1 MYGDDPDPVP
11 SNTPIPLGSEFMMMA
26 YVNASSS
33 GCKVTRR
40 SSTGFIVF
48 LNSAP
53 IFWFSKNQRSC
64 ETSTFGSECVAMKQ
78 YCEYIRG
85 LRYKLRMMGNQV
97 KTLCLHT
104 RIIRMCYGTRK
115 FLILHLRRNQE
126 P

>member
-85 LRYKLRMMGNQV
+85 LRYKLRMMEITVNNPV
-97 KTLCLHT
+97 FTY
-104 RIIRMCYGTRK
+104 RD
-115 FLILHLRRNQE
+115 N
-126 P
+126 